1 MSFDPVSYVAGKMA
15 GGDRKPKLQSKNV
28 LPTSQQQTV
37 EPDNGY
43 DGLSQVT
50 VAGMRLQT
58 KTVSPSTIL
67 QTVTPDSGNDGLSS
81 VTVDEIELPALA
93 NAAGPGDMRSGKAL
107 YDRHGATVTG
117 TLENLHQP
125 TPVYWDTENGKFIV
139 SADMAAMING
149 TIDLDGAVT
158 GYLVNQTTSI
168 PIPIVIH
175 TSTTAGKWTLTGGI
189 TTGSNDDKYATQ
201 ARIDPETGVI
211 EAEATYYIRAI
222 TTLNRNLA
230 DWGIQFL
237 SLYLRV

>member
-50 VAGMRLQT
+50 VAGIRLQT

-67 QTVTPDSGNDGLSS
+67 QTVTPDAGNDGLSS
-81 VTVDEIELPALA
+81 ITVEKIELPALYD
-93 NAAGPGDMRSGKAL
+93 AAGPGDIRSGKVL
-107 YDRHGATVTG
+107 YDRHGSAVSG

-125 TPVYWDTENGKFIV
+125 VPVNWDTENSRFVV

-158 GYLVNQTTSI
+158 GYLVNDTTSI
-168 PIPIVIH
+168 PIPVVLH
-175 TSTTAGKWTLTGGI
+175 ASTTKGKWTLTGGI

-222 TTLNRNLA
+222 TTLSRNLA
-230 DWGIQFL
+230 DWGVQYL
-237 SLYLRV
+237 SLYLRA